1 MSWSSNNGG
10 GRRSKGRQKIEIK
23 KMENESNLQVT
34 FSKRRAGLFKK
45 ASELCTLCGVEVAII
60 VYSPG
65 EKAYTFGHPSVD
77 AVLDRFLNGGVP
89 PMPPPASM
97 QMMEA
102 HRQATVQEL
111 NAQLTGLLEELE
123 VEKKIGQEL
132 NKKMKE
138 METDFW
144 LAQPVGIPSKDQLGI
159 YKARLEEIKK
169 IFWHRADQIM
179 AYHIGN
185 NSSQFFVG
193 GSSSSSAAAGFQMPP
208 PPLMMQNMA
217 ASPPP
222 EDQGVSYSSRAA
234 AASTPASAISGGGL
248 LFKIYITGETIKVV
262 RRFSLPNVNKHDL
275 SKVTGVIQFP
285 RVSRAAASAD
295 DADLDPNIA
304 EFPPKPLLEKLARE
318 LRQRLGLR

>member
-1 MSWSSNNGG
+1 MLSSSNNGGGGG

-34 FSKRRAGLFKK
+34 FSKRRAGLFKQ

-60 VYSPG
+60 VFSPG
-65 EKAYTFGHPSVD
+65 EKAYSFGHPSVD

-102 HRQATVQEL
+102 HRRAAVQEL
-111 NAQLTGLLEELE
+111 NAQLTRVLEELE
-123 VEKKIGQEL
+123 VEKKIGKEL

-144 LAQPVGIPSKDQLGI
+144 LAQPVGTLSKDQLGI
-159 YKARLEEIKK
+159 YKVRLEEIKK
-169 IFWHRADQIM
+169 TVWSRADRIM
-179 AYHIGN
+179 ACHIGN

-193 GSSSSSAAAGFQMPP
+193 GSSSSSTAVGFQMPP

-217 ASPPP
+217 APPP
-222 EDQGVSYSSRAA
+222 AEAQVFL
-234 AASTPASAISGGGL
+234 PPPVQPPPVL
-248 LFKIYITGETIKVV
+248 LQQQPPVV
-262 RRFSLPNVNKHDL
+262 QNPMMFDGNMHV
-275 SKVTGVIQFP
+275 V
-285 RVSRAAASAD
+285 
-295 DADLDPNIA
+295 
-304 EFPPKPLLEKLARE
+304 
-318 LRQRLGLR
+318 